1 MLVVRS
7 SEIFFVVLPLA
18 ELGGNTSGTGVE
30 PKGGTGV
37 EPKGGTGV
45 EPKGG
50 TGGEPKGGISATDS
64 DGDC

>member
-7 SEIFFVVLPLA
+7 SQIFFVVLPLA

-30 PKGGTGV
+30 PKGGTG
-37 EPKGGTGV
+37 
-45 EPKGG
+45 
-50 TGGEPKGGISATDS
+50 GEPKGGISATDS

>member
-7 SEIFFVVLPLA
+7 SEIFVVVLPLA
-18 ELGGNTSGTGVE
+18 EPGGNTSGTGVE

-50 TGGEPKGGISATDS
+50 ISATDS